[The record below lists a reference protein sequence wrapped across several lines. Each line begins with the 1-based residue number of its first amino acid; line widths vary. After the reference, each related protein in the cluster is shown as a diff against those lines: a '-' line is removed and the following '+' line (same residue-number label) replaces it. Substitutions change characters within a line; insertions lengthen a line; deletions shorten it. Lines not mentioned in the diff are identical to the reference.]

1 MTESN
6 KTTAR
11 KSLFSLERRE
21 DINDLLELIR
31 EKEKR
36 DERRKDFYILKRK
49 KDKKNLLVLNRNIL
63 KPKKYCDSGYI
74 EYKGKRDVRNLLKF
88 IDKHYYKPIRTGNAF
103 SSNYS

>member
-1 MTESN
+1 MINPINRKKRNMAESN

-11 KSLFSLERRE
+11 KSLFGVERRE

-36 DERRKDFYILKRK
+36 DERRKNFYIRKRK

-63 KPKKYCDSGYI
+63 KPKKYCDSDYI
-74 EYKGKRDVRNLLKF
+74 EYKGIRDVR
-88 IDKHYYKPIRTGNAF
+88 IY
-103 SSNYS
+103 